1 MSIVKEKMLILVSSA
16 VNSNKFYHV
25 TLSEDDVV
33 TKRWGRVGTDGT
45 ISRETTGEKGFD
57 RTVAAKE
64 KKGYRETEV
73 ITVEDEP
80 QHSDNTELSKIAK
93 TALVGKNAVKNA
105 VLEELID
112 TLVRLNNH
120 DILETS
126 GGLIKV
132 NNSGLITTPLG
143 LIKPSSIAS
152 AKDILKDLEKT
163 PVNSSSFTSMLE
175 DYLSLIPQKVPY
187 RRGWEKD
194 FFNSNNTFA
203 YQMDFLKQLA
213 DSLALQEDRKKV
225 AEEAAKDGPIESEDD
240 IAAKY
245 EKLFKLKIGLLED
258 EREFG
263 RIEKLY
269 NGGKSSNHSSSYFKL
284 KRIYTLQDEEGELEY
299 SEAKKI
305 LGNERALWHGTR
317 ANNVL
322 SILRSKLFVAPLTGS
337 GIQIQ
342 GRLFGSGLYF
352 GNAEISKGLNG
363 RDNYGASKS
372 LNYSAGG
379 VWDHGPR
386 DNRCFMFLAN
396 GVLGKEYH
404 PKTYGLSGDTIQRS
418 GKYDS
423 IYAHARDTGLR
434 NDEII
439 IWNTKQINL
448 RYLCEFGV

>member
-163 PVNSSSFTSMLE
+163 PVSSSSFTSMLE

-213 DSLALQEDRKKV
+213 DSLALQEDRKRV
-225 AEEAAKDGPIESEDD
+225 AEEEAKNGPIENEDD
-240 IAAKY
+240 IATKY

-269 NGGKSSNHSSSYFKL
+269 DKGKSGYHSSSHLKL
-284 KRIYTLQDEEGELEY
+284 QRVFAVQDEDGEQDY
-299 SEAKKI
+299 I
-305 LGNERALWHGTR
+305 DTRNRLGNEMELWHGTR
-317 ANNVL
+317 INNLL
-322 SILRSKLFVAPLTGS
+322 SILRKGLFIPPVTGS
-337 GIQIQ
+337 SININ
-342 GRLFGSGLYF
+342 GRLFGSGIYTSDQSTK
-352 GNAEISKGLNG
+352 A
-363 RDNYGASKS
+363 
-372 LNYSAGG
+372 LNYAHGY
-379 VWDHGPR
+379 WDGRAR

-396 GVLGKEYH
+396 VSMGKMH
-404 PKTYGLSGDTIQRS
+404 KASPHTYYSDDHIQRS
-418 GKYDS
+418 EKFDS
-423 IYAHARDTGLR
+423 IFAEGRHASVI
-434 NDEII
+434 NNEMIV
-439 IWNTKQINL
+439 WNTNQINI
-448 RYLCEFGV
+448 RYLCEFGI

>member
-73 ITVEDEP
+73 IAVDDEP
-80 QHSDNTELSKIAK
+80 QHNDNTELSKIAK
-93 TALVGKNAVKNA
+93 TALVGKNAVKND

-163 PVNSSSFTSMLE
+163 PVSSSSFTSMLE

-269 NGGKSSNHSSSYFKL
+269 EYGKSGHHSSSYLKL
-284 KRIYTLQDEEGELEY
+284 KKVFTIEDEEGELEY
-299 SEAKKI
+299 ADAKKS
-305 LGNERALWHGTR
+305 LGNEKQLWHGTR

-322 SILRSKLFVAPLTGS
+322 SILRKKLFVPPVTGS

-342 GRLFGSGLYF
+342 GRLFGSGIYLADA
-352 GNAEISKGLNG
+352 GKNNGSSK
-363 RDNYGASKS
+363 A
-372 LNYSAGG
+372 LNYAAGG
-379 VWDHGPR
+379 VWDRGPR

-396 GVLGKEYH
+396 GILGREFH
-404 PKTYGLSGDTIQRS
+404 PNTYGLYDDKIQRS

-423 IYAHARDTGLR
+423 IYAHARKTGLM
-434 NDEII
+434 NDEVI

>member
-73 ITVEDEP
+73 ITVDDEP
-80 QHSDNTELSKIAK
+80 QHNDNTELSKIAK

-163 PVNSSSFTSMLE
+163 PVSSSSFTSMLE

-225 AEEAAKDGPIESEDD
+225 AEETAASGPIESEAD

-258 EREFG
+258 EREFS
-263 RIEKLY
+263 RVEKY
-269 NGGKSSNHSSSYFKL
+269 YEGGKTKYHQTSGLKL
-284 KRIYTLQDEEGELEY
+284 KRIFTVEDEEGQERY
-299 SEAKKI
+299 TSKVNSI
-305 LGNERALWHGTR
+305 GNGKELWHGTGVS
-317 ANNVL
+317 NIL
-322 SILRSKLFVAPLTGS
+322 SIMRKGLIIPPVNGS
-337 GIQIQ
+337 GIRIS
-342 GRLFGSGLYF
+342 GRMYGPGTYFSDISSKASQYLSYSGSG
-352 GNAEISKGLNG
+352 S
-363 RDNYGASKS
+363 
-372 LNYSAGG
+372 
-379 VWDHGPR
+379 
-386 DNRCFMFLAN
+386 NRSFMFLADVAMGKTYLADRSFPYGSDSVQRAGKHDSIFARGGQS
-396 GVLGKEYH
+396 GVLNNEM
-404 PKTYGLSGDTIQRS
+404 IV
-418 GKYDS
+418 
-423 IYAHARDTGLR
+423 
-434 NDEII
+434 
-439 IWNTKQINL
+439 WNADQINIK
-448 RYLCEFGV
+448 YLCELGM